1 MFDFVQMC
9 IFGRAG
15 SCFPEVFSVACR
27 DRFCNR
33 IPFKPQTKIEMKLN
47 SGGRA
52 ISSECNYDQYITEC
66 SYDRYITHDKYTM
79 KFKKLGDDI
88 CRYGLCIKQ
97 CDANV
102 VSLKI
107 KQSNIELEM
116 SNLGGINSADSVMLL
131 CCCNGLALWTHAKGS
146 VSLQINMVQPLQVS
160 VTSVWM
166 I

>member
-1 MFDFVQMC
+1 MVYICSPYRRSHQNLFRQQAFIYFDFLLV
-9 IFGRAG
+9 G

-33 IPFKPQTKIEMKLN
+33 IPFKPQIEIEMKLN

-66 SYDRYITHDKYTM
+66 SYDQYITHDKYTM

-88 CRYGLCIKQ
+88 CRYGLCIRQ

-102 VSLKI
+102 VSLNI

-116 SNLGGINSADSVMLL
+116 SNLGE
-131 CCCNGLALWTHAKGS
+131 T
-146 VSLQINMVQPLQVS
+146 
-160 VTSVWM
+160 
-166 I
+166 